1 MKRLYFRRN
10 GAHCCCASPITRISS
25 NPKGEMR
32 AFDVPV
38 AWTSDP
44 EDAVWTA
51 VEDEKALLAT
61 SRGSYTRMRELIQEK
76 GRWN

>member
-1 MKRLYFRRN
+1 
-10 GAHCCCASPITRISS
+10 
-25 NPKGEMR
+25 MR
-32 AFDVPV
+32 AFEVPV